1 MNWTYGYTQIGIPG
15 FDFSSQGKATKIT
28 RPSDT
33 TINFVLGEAQL
44 KKSSGIDVY
53 IASQSGAGGET
64 GITIVTNTTGKN
76 ALDTGT
82 LQTNTWYYIWAIFDS
97 TNSELAGVI
106 STSYNFPVLPAG
118 FDYKLRI
125 GTCRTYTDSTTKIR
139 NFLILGNVF
148 VYLDEVLVYQATGLT
163 ERSWIEV
170 PSASNYFSPLAKKVT
185 AAMSNNA
192 SGAGGSL
199 GLSSLS
205 SGRGGSYFRYSGIV
219 DNEDFDL
226 TTITSR
232 SSWVTHTIPYNL
244 NNDYKMYYY
253 TGNSSMHILAI
264 GWEE

>member
-1 MNWTYGYTQIGIPG
+1 MNWTYGYTAIGIPG
-15 FDFSSQGKATKIT
+15 SDFTSQGKFTKIT
-28 RPSDT
+28 RPSET
-33 TINFVLGEAQL
+33 TVKFVIGEVQL
-44 KKSSGIDVY
+44 KKSTGID
-53 IASQSGAGGET
+53 IDISSQSGVGEET
-64 GITIVTNTTGKN
+64 GVTIVTNTTGKN

-82 LQTNTWYYIWAIFDS
+82 IQTNTWYYIWAIFSS
-97 TNSELAGVI
+97 TTNELAGVL
-106 STSYNFPVLPAG
+106 STSFNSPLLPDG

-148 VYLDEVLVYQATGLT
+148 VYLDEVLVYQGTGLT
-163 ERSWIEV
+163 EGSWIEV

-192 SGAGGSL
+192 SGGGGAL

-205 SGRGGSYFRYSGIV
+205 SGRGGSYFRFSGTV

-226 TTITSR
+226 TSITSR
-232 SSWVTHTIPYNL
+232 SCWATHNIPYNL
-244 NNDYKMYYY
+244 NNDYKLYYY